1 MKTRNESKYLII
13 FLVKNLQSEC
23 VGLSIEGTD
32 SDEDENTAEI
42 QLGSTTYQNWRE
54 LYALYVQRLIN

>member
-23 VGLSIEGTD
+23 VSLSIEGTD

-42 QLGSTTYQNWRE
+42 QLGSTTYQNWK